1 MNASIATLKQLQCK
15 QGSPCQSHAF
25 PCGAAHR
32 SSVLQTTVIEEDRE
46 FVHSYFDM
54 PDEDF
59 PINRQSPW
67 LLRITLNRDLMVDK
81 KLSLEAIAE
90 RINTEFEDELHC
102 IFNDDNAE
110 VPALRVCR
118 YAQLPSQALSTSHEK
133 AASCCRFM
141 YHCVQGSQRMQSILS
156 VHFSAFAFLAGVTF
170 SS

>member
-1 MNASIATLKQLQCK
+1 ME
-15 QGSPCQSHAF
+15 SPIGCHLTSL
-25 PCGAAHR
+25 C
-32 SSVLQTTVIEEDRE
+32 VLQTTVIEEDKE

-59 PINRQSPW
+59 PVHRQSPW

-110 VPALRVCR
+110 VPALRVCP
-118 YAQLPSQALSTSHEK
+118 APALTSPSFRTAGVCAVK
-133 AASCCRFM
+133 AE
-141 YHCVQGSQRMQSILS
+141 VESILLTCAVKYLLRWIP
-156 VHFSAFAFLAGVTF
+156 VHWHTLEQGLDSARLQ
-170 SS
+170 

>member
-1 MNASIATLKQLQCK
+1 VFLPS
-15 QGSPCQSHAF
+15 
-25 PCGAAHR
+25 
-32 SSVLQTTVIEEDRE
+32 LQTTVIEEDRE

-59 PINRQSPW
+59 PFHRQSPW

-110 VPALRVCR
+110 VPALRVGCSLWPHPAWSSIAATPQTWLQQCLCR
-118 YAQLPSQALSTSHEK
+118 RIA
-133 AASCCRFM
+133 
-141 YHCVQGSQRMQSILS
+141 
-156 VHFSAFAFLAGVTF
+156 
-170 SS
+170 

>member
-1 MNASIATLKQLQCK
+1 MQCHVLQSCDL
-15 QGSPCQSHAF
+15 GEIPSAGWEHA
-25 PCGAAHR
+25 PPPLGCHLT
-32 SSVLQTTVIEEDRE
+32 SLCMLQTTVIEEDKE

-59 PINRQSPW
+59 PVHRQSPW

-110 VPALRVCR
+110 VPALRVCIT
-118 YAQLPSQALSTSHEK
+118 L
-133 AASCCRFM
+133 
-141 YHCVQGSQRMQSILS
+141 
-156 VHFSAFAFLAGVTF
+156 FLGGHGTGTCM
-170 SS
+170 S

>member
-1 MNASIATLKQLQCK
+1 MTC
-15 QGSPCQSHAF
+15 
-25 PCGAAHR
+25 
-32 SSVLQTTVIEEDRE
+32 LQTTVIEEDKE

-59 PINRQSPW
+59 PVHRQSPW

-110 VPALRVCR
+110 VPALRVSFPAYC
-118 YAQLPSQALSTSHEK
+118 AQLCSKPFGRSPAGWQNCRTPCCLLLEPEEPQRCE
-133 AASCCRFM
+133 SCN
-141 YHCVQGSQRMQSILS
+141 
-156 VHFSAFAFLAGVTF
+156 
-170 SS
+170 

>member
-1 MNASIATLKQLQCK
+1 MSCLQRNGSLHGVHAMLHLAVVLPQQCPVCRKAASSRPHGLLLECAMC
-15 QGSPCQSHAF
+15 S
-25 PCGAAHR
+25 
-32 SSVLQTTVIEEDRE
+32 QTTVIEEDKE

-59 PINRQSPW
+59 PVHRQSPW

-110 VPALRVCR
+110 VPALRVCPAHAR
-118 YAQLPSQALSTSHEK
+118 
-133 AASCCRFM
+133 
-141 YHCVQGSQRMQSILS
+141 I
-156 VHFSAFAFLAGVTF
+156 TF
-170 SS
+170 

>member
-1 MNASIATLKQLQCK
+1 MPSDLQC
-15 QGSPCQSHAF
+15 C
-25 PCGAAHR
+25 
-32 SSVLQTTVIEEDRE
+32 LQTTVIEEDKE

-59 PINRQSPW
+59 PVHRQSPW

-110 VPALRVCR
+110 VPALRVGCLLWPHPAYSGIAATPQSWLQQCLCR
-118 YAQLPSQALSTSHEK
+118 RIA
-133 AASCCRFM
+133 
-141 YHCVQGSQRMQSILS
+141 
-156 VHFSAFAFLAGVTF
+156 
-170 SS
+170 

>member
-1 MNASIATLKQLQCK
+1 M
-15 QGSPCQSHAF
+15 
-25 PCGAAHR
+25 
-32 SSVLQTTVIEEDRE
+32 IEEDKE

-59 PINRQSPW
+59 PVHRQSPW

-110 VPALRVCR
+110 VPALRVRSMHISTLESCLR
-118 YAQLPSQALSTSHEK
+118 RQRASPRTPTQEEPWPVLSEHTIRSCTLVHGEPSAGP
-133 AASCCRFM
+133 ASK
-141 YHCVQGSQRMQSILS
+141 S
-156 VHFSAFAFLAGVTF
+156 VSRTLRERGQ
-170 SS
+170 

>member
-1 MNASIATLKQLQCK
+1 MFS
-15 QGSPCQSHAF
+15 
-25 PCGAAHR
+25 
-32 SSVLQTTVIEEDRE
+32 QTTVIEEDKE

-59 PINRQSPW
+59 PVHRQSPW

-110 VPALRVCR
+110 VPALRVCP
-118 YAQLPSQALSTSHEK
+118 APAVIP
-133 AASCCRFM
+133 
-141 YHCVQGSQRMQSILS
+141 CVGPVTRTCVSQRESWRVYSIMRA
-156 VHFSAFAFLAGVTF
+156 SAC
-170 SS
+170 

>member
-1 MNASIATLKQLQCK
+1 MILDCLGNLRLRYIARAAPRCTGEEQSALVVMGMMRSDVPQPCYLSNALPPGNHNCIGC
-15 QGSPCQSHAF
+15 
-25 PCGAAHR
+25 
-32 SSVLQTTVIEEDRE
+32 SVGCHLTSKCCLQTTVIEEDKE

-59 PINRQSPW
+59 PVHRQSPW

-110 VPALRVCR
+110 VPALRVSPV
-118 YAQLPSQALSTSHEK
+118 PSQ
-133 AASCCRFM
+133 
-141 YHCVQGSQRMQSILS
+141 
-156 VHFSAFAFLAGVTF
+156 FLESPRLHG
-170 SS
+170 

>member
-1 MNASIATLKQLQCK
+1 MW
-15 QGSPCQSHAF
+15 
-25 PCGAAHR
+25 
-32 SSVLQTTVIEEDRE
+32 LQTTVIEEDRE

-59 PINRQSPW
+59 PIHRQSPW

-110 VPALRVCR
+110 VPALRVRHCAVPMDGSR
-118 YAQLPSQALSTSHEK
+118 PCVRNSCADTWRLWTNEGLLP
-133 AASCCRFM
+133 
-141 YHCVQGSQRMQSILS
+141 Y
-156 VHFSAFAFLAGVTF
+156 
-170 SS
+170 